1 MKNVINYF
9 LLIFILIF
17 AAFFTLEVSLR
28 IYLTLKHFET
38 PHLNYWGKTWYRF
51 EKIEFAGFHEEL
63 ISDLIVSNYQK
74 VNGARWKKN
83 SKLTIN
89 HNGFRENGN
98 EISNYKNEKKIL
110 VTGDSFAFGDQVS
123 NNETWPAYLENK
135 SKILVF
141 NGGHP
146 GYSAG
151 QSLKKAI
158 ILSNKDT
165 YDYFIWSVIY
175 DDFIRDYQLKFIVK
189 KNGELKFNKFKK
201 NKDFKREKKKK
212 LLYHYL
218 KENFFIVYI
227 VDRELI
233 SKIIKPEKKI
243 SPKSY
248 KRLVK
253 GLINYSEK
261 ELSDFLINKF
271 LKINI
276 DKKYILI
283 QHTGQSD
290 NTSEKL
296 RSARYE
302 QIEKKY
308 SKILLDTAMKHRIKI
323 LDTKLVFEN
332 MPADEK
338 RLMWFDHHTPLG
350 NQKVSD
356 FIFKNINF

>member
-17 AAFFTLEVSLR
+17 GAFFTLEVSLR
-28 IYLTLKHFET
+28 IYLTLKHFEN
-38 PHLNYWGKTWYRF
+38 PYVNYWGKTWYRF
-51 EKIEFAGFHEEL
+51 ENKKINGFNEDL
-63 ISDLIVSNYQK
+63 LSDLIAVNYQK
-74 VNGARWKKN
+74 VNRARWKKN
-83 SKLTIN
+83 SKITIN
-89 HNGFRENGN
+89 QNGFRENDN
-98 EISNYKNEKKIL
+98 DISNYKNEKKIL
-110 VTGDSFAFGDQVS
+110 VTGDSFTFGEQVS

-175 DDFIRDYQLKFIVK
+175 ADFSRDYATKFIVK
-189 KNGELKFNKFKK
+189 KNGKLKFNKFKK
-201 NKDFKREKKKK
+201 NKDFKYEKKKK

-253 GLINYSEK
+253 GSINYSEK
-261 ELSDFLINKF
+261 ELIDFLINKF
-271 LKINI
+271 LKISI

-283 QHTGQSD
+283 QHTDQSD

-296 RSARYE
+296 SARYE
-302 QIEKKY
+302 QIEKKS
-308 SKILLDTAMKHRIKI
+308 SKILLDIATKHGIKI
-323 LDTKLVFEN
+323 LDTKLAFEI
-332 MPADEK
+332 MSADEK
-338 RLMWFDHHTPLG
+338 RLMWFDHHTPAG
-350 NQKVSD
+350 NQEVSN